1 MSLSARDRVRELTAV
16 LSVVSLALVFAAVRQ
31 AIPTAVLPR
40 FDPLVAVIPHLNAI
54 SSLTAIGT
62 ILAGVRAIRRRDI
75 ETHRRR
81 MLTSA
86 GLFALFLLLYL
97 YRVSLEGPSEF
108 PGPDPVY
115 LYVYLPIL
123 AIHILLAI
131 VAVPVVYYVLLL
143 AVTRPV
149 SELSQTAHAR
159 VGRVAASLWLISFTL
174 GIVVWLMLHVLF

>member
-54 SSLTAIGT
+54 ISLTAIGT

-108 PGPDPVY
+108 PGPDSVY

-149 SELSQTAHAR
+149 SELPQTAHAR

>member
-1 MSLSARDRVRELTAV
+1 MSMSARDRVRELTAI

-31 AIPTAVLPR
+31 AIPKAVLPR
-40 FDPLVAVIPHLNAI
+40 IDPLVAVIPHLNALI
-54 SSLTAIGT
+54 SLVAIGT

-143 AVTRPV
+143 ALTRPV
-149 SELSQTAHAR
+149 SELPQTAHAR

-174 GIVVWLMLHVLF
+174 GIIVWLMLHVLF

>member
-54 SSLTAIGT
+54 ISLTAIGT

-108 PGPDPVY
+108 PGPDSVY